1 MGRTM
6 TEEQGEILIELLEK
20 MLKEL
25 EAIRRA
31 SE

>member
-1 MGRTM
+1 M
-6 TEEQGEILIELLEK
+6 TEAQGDILIELLEK

-31 SE
+31 QEAQI